1 MDGEMSSVNSRSL
14 RFDEVEVRVQ
24 TPNSVRDDILSSR
37 QDLSCLRPESEPVDT
52 PAPAGKTRN
61 FDPSNRIL
69 KEFGDKYERGD
80 IAQRSSSAWSSGRGR
95 RNSDLQAQARQYNQQ
110 IADLRSKIES
120 LEEAAKEHAE
130 EKEEMAGTINQLHSV
145 LDQKVSSTINEP
157 LQQMVKDLERKLAEE
172 KKAKADAIAAVE
184 QKYQGIMEEQEAEIG
199 QLQAELDEYAN
210 YMPVD
215 NSARTSRIFEDDRDS
230 WVDDKK
236 EISQFFDDTIDN
248 IFTEIRGNAEH
259 DDITEAAEEA
269 ETSLRHLAHEAG
281 LGDDLN
287 KASLA
292 AFGIRQLREENTMFK
307 EMYAEREAKVKEL
320 SASQNDMLDKIDDL
334 KSKLEEL
341 QGDNA
346 DLHNEID
353 QLEETVENLHQEIE
367 DLQTQISQKTKD
379 LEAALDKNN
388 QLMGLEKQI
397 SVLKN
402 EISNHHNSYA
412 LSQQD
417 LARQRQ
423 ATAAAD
429 ARAKESSEALSNLQA
444 ELQSSLDSVSNL
456 QSEVEAYKSRNTE
469 LLRTVESAEKL
480 HKDRI
485 STLSQELEDLRK
497 TRDSLTHELTA
508 AKIDAPKLSILTARL
523 QSLESELSSTT
534 TSISHLRAEKSA
546 LESNLQ
552 KSENELKTAKSKY
565 NVLQHESTEKET
577 IWNKI
582 KTELQVSLEN
592 KNRLLNE
599 SIEPYHN
606 ALTRIASEVDEVAQD
621 KEGDRDLFA
630 KIVEILEGENVAEVE
645 MVAGILVGIK
655 ALDETVEE
663 VEQRRKE
670 LEGKNRRLKSA
681 IQKWAGEQKRE
692 MEVLEKLR
700 RENRELVV
708 RLKAEKKQSD
718 EKIGQLILA
727 LRR

>member
-52 PAPAGKTRN
+52 PAPAGKARN

-95 RNSDLQAQARQYNQQ
+95 RNSDLQAQARQHNQQ

-145 LDQKVSSTINEP
+145 LDQKVASTINEP
-157 LQQMVKDLERKLAEE
+157 LQRMVKDLERKLADE
-172 KKAKADAIAAVE
+172 KKAKADAVAAVE

-236 EISQFFDDTIDN
+236 DISQFFDDTIDN

-292 AFGIRQLREENTMFK
+292 AFGIRQLREENTMLK
-307 EMYAEREAKVKEL
+307 EMYAEREDKVKEL
-320 SASQNDMLDKIDDL
+320 SASQNDMLNKIDDL
-334 KSKLEEL
+334 KSNLDEL

-346 DLHNEID
+346 DLHTEID
-353 QLEETVENLHQEIE
+353 QLEETVENLHQEIKH
-367 DLQTQISQKTKD
+367 LQTQLTKKTKE
-379 LEAALDKNN
+379 LETALNKND
-388 QLMGLEKQI
+388 QLVGLEKQI

-402 EISNHHNSYA
+402 EITNHHNSYA

-429 ARAKESSEALSNLQA
+429 ARAKESSEALSNLRA
-444 ELQSSLDSVSNL
+444 ELQSSIDNASNL

-480 HKDRI
+480 HKERL
-485 STLSQELEDLRK
+485 STLSQDLEDLRK
-497 TRDSLTHELTA
+497 ARDTLTKELAAAKAADTLTA
-508 AKIDAPKLSILTARL
+508 SLSAKVR
-523 QSLESELSSTT
+523 SLESEITVTATTISTLRTEKT
-534 TSISHLRAEKSA
+534 TLEANFQKAEAEAKA
-546 LESNLQ
+546 
-552 KSENELKTAKSKY
+552 AKSRC
-565 NVLQHESTEKET
+565 NVLLHESTEKET

-582 KTELQVSLEN
+582 KMELQGALQE
-592 KNRLLNE
+592 KTRLLH
-599 SIEPYHN
+599 IAAEPYHN
-606 ALTRIASEVDEVAQD
+606 ALARIASEVDEVAQD
-621 KEGDRDLFA
+621 REGDLELFQ
-630 KIVEILEGENVAEVE
+630 KIAEILEGEEVAEVDT
-645 MVAGILVGIK
+645 VANILVGIK
-655 ALDETVEE
+655 AMDETIEDL
-663 VEQRRKE
+663 EQRRKE
-670 LEGKNRRLKSA
+670 VEEKNRRLKSA
-681 IQKWAGEQKRE
+681 IQKWAGEHQKERQG
-692 MEVLEKLR
+692 MEKLR
-700 RENRELVV
+700 RENKELVL